1 MMRSLLAIALFLS
14 LGTSGAFCQLPSL
27 GIEPPRGPLHPAP
40 AAPLAADS
48 VRGDNAYI
56 RRVAEW
62 TRQDDAFTA
71 PFTVPFAWANRQVLL
86 RIESAAADYDVRV
99 NGREVAYVAD
109 GSVPAEINVTRAVK
123 EGRNEV
129 EIRLRATPALAQIEG
144 WKSGAERTEP
154 GAVWVLSQPTLRVRD
169 VMTKTWRAADES
181 DYTAEVAVVV
191 KSEALNPR
199 TSRLWY
205 ELLSPAGTVAATGH
219 RDITLDM
226 RREDTVRFLAHL
238 PADSLWSAERPQRYT
253 LRLKTQHEGRYDEY
267 TEYRLGLRSAELRD
281 GQLLVNGAPVT
292 LRAAAAVSPRATAEE
307 LAAVRRSG
315 RNAVVLAPGT
325 TPEALYE
332 MCDTMGLYVVAAAAI
347 DARRGGDSRRVGG
360 SPANDPAW
368 REAFVERAQ
377 RSYHSTKRHPSV
389 VAFIIARNAAN
400 GICLYESYLA
410 MKQEQE
416 TRPFLYPEAAG
427 EWNSDRLKIE

>member
-1 MMRSLLAIALFLS
+1 MRSLLAITLFFG
-14 LGTSGAFCQLPSL
+14 LGAGVAFGQLPSL
-27 GIEPPRGPLHPAP
+27 GTEPPRGPLYPAP
-40 AAPLAADS
+40 TAPLAADS
-48 VRGDNAYI
+48 MRGDNAYM
-56 RRVAEW
+56 RRIAEW
-62 TRQDDAFTA
+62 TPCDGGVSA

-86 RIESAAADYDVRV
+86 RICSAPSDYDVRV
-99 NGREVAYVAD
+99 NGRTVAYVAD
-109 GSVPAEINVTRAVK
+109 GSVPAEVNVTRAVQ

-129 EIRLRATPALAQIEG
+129 EILLRQTPALAQIES
-144 WKSGAERTEP
+144 WESGSEPRQP
-154 GAVWVLSQPTLRVRD
+154 GAAWVLSQPTLRVRD
-169 VMTKTWRAADES
+169 VVARTWRAADES
-181 DYTAEVAVVV
+181 DYTAEVAMVV

-205 ELLSPAGTVAATGH
+205 ELLSPAGTVAASGH

-267 TEYRLGLRSAELRD
+267 TEFRLGLRSAELRD
-281 GQLLVNGAPVT
+281 GQLLVNGSPVT
-292 LRAAAAVSPRATAEE
+292 LRTASVSPGATAAE
-307 LAAVRRSG
+307 LANVRRSG

-325 TPEALYE
+325 VAPSLYE
-332 MCDTMGLYVVAAAAI
+332 TCDTLGLYVVATAAI

-368 REAFVERAQ
+368 REAFIERA
-377 RSYHSTKRHPSV
+377 RNSYHTAKRHPSV
-389 VAFIIARNAAN
+389 VAFLLARNAAN

-410 MKQEQE
+410 MKAEQE
-416 TRPFLYPEAAG
+416 TRPFVYPEAAG
-427 EWNSDRLKIE
+427 EWNSDHLTIE